1 MSKLPP
7 IVNYDAIDAAIL
19 ASIRAGRPTFRMMCA
34 NEQLAALCKG
44 LQSKE
49 WDRVIDRRLQ
59 ALKRH
64 GRIAYTS
71 GVWVIKA

>member
-1 MSKLPP
+1 MSLHGP
-7 IVNYDAIDAAIL
+7 NDYTAIDAAIL

-44 LQSKE
+44 VQAKD

-64 GRIAYTS
+64 GRIAYAS
-71 GVWVIKA
+71 GIWVVKS